1 MKKIIVPVDFSDIAS
16 DALDFAIDFNKKAK
30 GQLILLHIMEMPSYS
45 FSVIG
50 EVNAHQP
57 EIFLTGKLIEGVKAR
72 LEEWSQRVKS
82 ANQDVITKMKFGN
95 PYNFISKEISEE
107 EADLVIIGSRGASGL
122 SEIFVGSNTERVIR
136 MAECPVITVKGPSKI
151 EDMKNIVF
159 ATDLSEEQDW
169 LAQRAKDVQELL
181 GKKMHIVKVITPRN
195 FLTTKIVRQ
204 QLDDF
209 SERNMFENVSLNSI
223 KAEFSEE
230 GILEFAED
238 VGAGLIILGTHGRT
252 GLGHFIGGSKAEDVA
267 NHAHIPIITLKI

>member
-82 ANQDVITKMKFGN
+82 ANQEVITKMKFGN